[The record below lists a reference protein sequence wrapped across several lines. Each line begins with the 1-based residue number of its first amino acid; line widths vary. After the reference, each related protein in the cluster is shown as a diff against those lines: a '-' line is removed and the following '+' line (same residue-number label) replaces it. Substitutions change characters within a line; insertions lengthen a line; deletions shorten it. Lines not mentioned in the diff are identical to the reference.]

1 MLYDNLFPNPLEA
14 YMAGGSDYANSLFK
28 ASAATSNY
36 IFMME
41 SGLPANECN
50 KFMWTVT
57 SHDGQ
62 EGSAMKCSS

>member
-1 MLYDNLFPNPLEA
+1 
-14 YMAGGSDYANSLFK
+14 MAGGSDYANSLFK
-28 ASAATSNY
+28 ALAATSNY
-36 IFMME
+36 IVMTE

-50 KFMWTVT
+50 KCMQTVT